1 MLLAVVAA
9 CRKESPQPESG
20 PQERI
25 PQQTL
30 ENFSLR
36 NTSTEGLL
44 WIIEA
49 DRGVS
54 YGPSEPIRLTN
65 MRVRFYD
72 GHDAVRSVL
81 TSRQGEVQE
90 ATQAL
95 YATDSVVVATPE
107 GDTLRTE
114 SLRWD
119 PRTKKIDTDAAFSLA
134 RGKDILTGVGL
145 ETDPDLRHYR
155 VEREVRVALRDGGG
169 SKMGEELDGGASDG
183 R

>member
-1 MLLAVVAA
+1 VLLGTVAA
-9 CRKESPQPESG
+9 CHKESPQPG
-20 PQERI
+20 PGPEERI

-44 WIIEA
+44 WILEA

-72 GHDAVRSVL
+72 GRDEVRSVL

-95 YATDSVVVATPE
+95 FASDSVVVATPA

-119 PRTKKIDTDAAFSLA
+119 PRTQKIDTDVAFSLV
-134 RGKDILTGVGL
+134 RGRDILTGIGL
-145 ETDPDLRHYR
+145 EADPDLRHYR
-155 VEREVRVALRDGGG
+155 VEREVRAALRDGGG
-169 SKMGEELDGGASDG
+169 SRMGEELDGGAADG